1 MNKQALAVL
10 VNQLGGYDET
20 EKAIGVDAE
29 LIARAVGGGQLSRLE
44 NAELET
50 GFNQLYL
57 EPKIANK
64 FDIDLDDLD
73 DLAEILNDAENK
85 IKDAELENLLRSSVA
100 SGEIANNDIESAD
113 ILFGNLTPSQRD
125 RVLGIFENI
134 ETTKSKINER
144 IPYGE
149 KQSLQKELKTMRGA
163 VAGMF
168 EAVND
173 DIEQDTDMQDIYESA
188 FWEWFREIFYP
199 D

>member
-1 MNKQALAVL
+1 VNKQALAVL

-29 LIARAVGGGQLSRLE
+29 LIARAVGGGRLSRLE

-73 DLAEILNDAENK
+73 ETAEILNDAENK
-85 IKDAELENLLRSSVA
+85 IKDVDLENLLRSSLA
-100 SGEIANNDIESAD
+100 EGEIETDNLESTD
-113 ILFGNLTPSQRD
+113 ILFGNLTPLQRD
-125 RVLGIFENI
+125 RVLGIFTNI
-134 ETTKSKINER
+134 QDVKAKLNEP
-144 IPYGE
+144 IPYSE
-149 KQSLQKELKTMRGA
+149 KRELKQELSTTRQT
-163 VAGMF
+163 VSKMF
-168 EAVND
+168 DALND
-173 DIEQDTDMQDIYESA
+173 DIAQDRNLQDIYESA

>member
-29 LIARAVGGGQLSRLE
+29 LIARAVSGQKLSRLE

-57 EPKIANK
+57 EPKIADRFN
-64 FDIDLDDLD
+64 IDLDELD
-73 DLAEILNDAENK
+73 ETAEILNDAENK
-85 IKDAELENLLRSSVA
+85 IKDTELENLFRSSVA
-100 SGEIANNDIESAD
+100 SGEIANDDLESAD
-113 ILFGNLTPSQRD
+113 ILFGNLTPNQRD
-125 RVLGIFENI
+125 RVLDIFTNI
-134 ETTKSKINER
+134 ETTKSKLNER
-144 IPYGE
+144 IPSDQ
-149 KQSLQKELKTMRGA
+149 KQELRQELKTMRGA
-163 VAGMF
+163 VTGMF

-173 DIEQDTDMQDIYESA
+173 DIEQDNDMQDIYESL
-188 FWEWFREIFYP
+188 FWAWFREIFYP

>member
-1 MNKQALAVL
+1 VNKQALAVL